1 MAELKTIIIGCGLA
15 GALLGN
21 GLMHN
26 GIPFTIYE
34 SDAASSNR
42 EGYQIRLGAPAL
54 MGFRACLSSE
64 QQSVL
69 YKTFGRSGGVVPTAP
84 RLFSSDLKLMLDL
97 TKFPAYTKSAPINRV
112 VLRNFLREPLEAA
125 DKIRFGKKFT
135 RYQTIDGDGDQG
147 DKVKVFFE
155 DGTQDVCDLLIS
167 AEGSVENK
175 FPSRPGQHPYMPD
188 SLKPKLQ
195 GSETDRIIN
204 EAHLD
209 YDENSASLFWSL
221 LVPVDQSPA
230 DPRMLEDKVGFCLE
244 KITDWDPRIRA
255 IFRATGDD
263 VHVLQGRASNRPH
276 KQ

>member
-69 YKTFGRSGGVVPTAP
+69 YKTFGRSGGVVPAAP

-167 AEGSVENK
+167 AEGSV
-175 FPSRPGQHPYMPD
+175 SRINSQVGLDNIVPQREKWSFLAKG
-188 SLKPKLQ
+188 SLPLAKLL
-195 GSETDRIIN
+195 SLPRELRDAPMVIIN
-204 EAHLD
+204 NGLL
-209 YDENSASLFWSL
+209 LFCSGTCWFLNCNDTES
-221 LVPVDQSPA
+221 
-230 DPRMLEDKVGFCLE
+230 
-244 KITDWDPRIRA
+244 
-255 IFRATGDD
+255 
-263 VHVLQGRASNRPH
+263 
-276 KQ
+276 